1 MAPAAVL
8 TVVAWAAIASALAL
22 SAPAFTSV
30 PLAMRAAI
38 AAALAILAPAMI
50 AAQFTVHN
58 AAAIVFPAWVPL
70 GAQRPRG
77 LDAMGQ
83 RLILFFG
90 IAFALVLM
98 LLPGLVP
105 AGLVWI
111 VLNRF
116 VGYLAFVPAA
126 FVLTTIVL
134 VEVFVATELLG
145 PAFERLDLSA
155 AERAE

>member
-1 MAPAAVL
+1 MGAGAR
-8 TVVAWAAIASALAL
+8 
-22 SAPAFTSV
+22 
-30 PLAMRAAI
+30 RAAGEGPRVEERHAAGEEHARRGGT
-38 AAALAILAPAMI
+38 AAARGVLARGMM
-50 AAQFTVHN
+50 AAQFTVPK
-58 AAAIVFPAWVPL
+58 AAGIVCPAGVPL
-70 GAQRPRG
+70 GAQRARG

-83 RLILFFG
+83 RLILFSG
-90 IAFALVLM
+90 IACALVLM

-155 AERAE
+155 VERAE